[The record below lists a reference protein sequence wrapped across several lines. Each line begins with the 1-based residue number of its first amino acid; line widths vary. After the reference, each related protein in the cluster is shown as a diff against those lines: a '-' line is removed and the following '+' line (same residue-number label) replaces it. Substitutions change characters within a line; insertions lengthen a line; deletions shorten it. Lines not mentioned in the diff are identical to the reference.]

1 VTLDE
6 VQGRSDA
13 APPTRLPALSSL
25 LCDAACLAFAGWTL
39 LCHAAVW
46 LGGRTI
52 HLVLA
57 AAAALIMLAGALA
70 WARSRGRLGAWRS
83 LFEDPPLL
91 CQESLP
97 GPGAAWLAGV
107 WPRAIAL
114 ALGAGFALVFWNR
127 RDVREL
133 SALAL
138 GYFVLAYLLVVRS
151 PPQPN
156 DPPER
161 GAHEWLLAGIALAH
175 GALTLSAHVP
185 DPDDALYVNMAISLV
200 DFADRPL
207 LSSDTVHGIVGAPF
221 KLPVY
226 RLQSLELLSGALD
239 YVTGLPSIYGYHLVL
254 PAIAG
259 CMVPLALARLFRLL
273 DPRRWI
279 WAVLVTVLLLVFDAG
294 AGPGSYFR
302 FGFVRLFQGK
312 AVFASALVPLI
323 AAYGIRFGL
332 RPSLGGFVLLVAGQI
347 AALGMTVTALW
358 AAPIVAA
365 LGVVCALR
373 PRLSSLRTLGLA
385 LASTGYV
392 LGWGLFLLWQA
403 RAPSPAAAAGPS
415 SDRAPERDL
424 VMDAFHMVLGHG
436 RHLALSLAVV
446 LIAWPLCRTA
456 LGRRFAVVFPLGC
469 FMFHGNPWLS
479 DLVSGVTTTSIYW
492 RVLWLLPVPVLAAL
506 ALISPLEVGSR
517 SLARRVASFVV
528 FACVA
533 GGSVFYLSLHRPAL
547 ELAKLDL
554 PRLKVDAPAYR
565 VARELMRHVPPRS
578 EVLAPLKVSL
588 ILPMLN
594 GNVYPLSSKPRYVQV
609 SSEDRLL
616 RKKLVSMVERNGPS
630 FEPQWFAERLDEYHV
645 TAVVFALGRNR
656 RVVRDALKSLRF
668 HRVAALDQHEIW
680 TR

>member
-1 VTLDE
+1 
-6 VQGRSDA
+6 
-13 APPTRLPALSSL
+13 LPAVSSL
-25 LCDAACLAFAGWTL
+25 LCDAACLAFASWTL
-39 LCHAAVW
+39 LCNATVW
-46 LGGRTI
+46 LGGRTL

-57 AAAALIMLAGALA
+57 AAAALIALA
-70 WARSRGRLGAWRS
+70 AALVWARRRGRLGGWCS

-91 CQESLP
+91 
-97 GPGAAWLAGV
+97 GPSARPSSGAARVSGA
-107 WPRAIAL
+107 WPRAVGL
-114 ALGAGFALVFWNR
+114 AIGVGIALVFWRR

-133 SALAL
+133 CALAL
-138 GYFVLAYLLVVRS
+138 GYFVLAYLVVVRS
-151 PPQPN
+151 APQPLDPPQ
-156 DPPER
+156 R
-161 GAHEWLLAGIALAH
+161 GAYEWLLAGIALAH

-185 DPDDALYVNMAISLV
+185 DPDDALYVNMAISLA
-200 DFADRPL
+200 DYADRPL
-207 LSSDTVHGIVGAPF
+207 LSSDTVHGLLGAPF

-226 RLQSLELLSGALD
+226 RLQSLELLAGALD
-239 YVTGLPSIYGYHLVL
+239 YVTGLPSIYGYHMVL

-365 LGVVCALR
+365 LGVACALR

-385 LASTGYV
+385 LSSTVYV
-392 LGWGLFLLWQA
+392 LGCGLFLLLQA
-403 RAPSPAAAAGPS
+403 RVPSPAAAAGPGA
-415 SDRAPERDL
+415 DRATERDL

-436 RHLALSLAVV
+436 THLALSLGVV

-479 DLVSGVTTTSIYW
+479 GLVSEITTTSIYW
-492 RVLWLLPVPVLAAL
+492 RVLWLLPVPVLSGL

-517 SLARRVASFVV
+517 SLARRVASFIA
-528 FACVA
+528 FACLA
-533 GGSVFYLSLHRPAL
+533 GISVFYLSLHRPAL
-547 ELAKLDL
+547 ELAKLDW
-554 PRLKVDAPAYR
+554 PRLKVNAPAYR
-565 VARELMRHVPPRS
+565 VARELMRHIPPRS
-578 EVLAPLKVSL
+578 DVLAPLQVSL

-594 GNVYPLSSKPRYVQV
+594 GNSYPLSSKPRYVQV
-609 SSEDRLL
+609 SSEERLL

-630 FEPQWFAERLDEYHV
+630 FEPEWFAERMDQYHV
-645 TAVVFALGRNR
+645 TGVVFALGRNR
-656 RVVRDALKSLRF
+656 AATRQALKLLSFR
-668 HRVAALDQHEIW
+668 RVASLDQHEIW
-680 TR
+680 TRQ